1 MVECYWLSNMTV
13 HHAPP
18 RSAADTPEGQLLS
31 ASPHEAGR
39 RFGIRDGMF
48 YAVAQGA
55 GEHYLSAFALL
66 LHATPFQLS
75 ILSAIPQL
83 LGTWAQ
89 LLSVKVLH
97 WFPNQA
103 SQVFWG
109 IIGQSVSWIPILAL
123 PLLWP
128 DQGPW
133 LLIAAVAVYFT
144 FTHFTAPAWNSLI
157 TDLLESD
164 ERGMYFA
171 RRARTIALTSFL
183 ALCLAGALLSF
194 FEQQQHLWVGFA
206 MMFLTAGLCRSAS
219 AIQLHNIGDLPRHES
234 SGHSTGFL
242 VFLRTGM
249 SQNFRHFL
257 LFSGLMHSAVLVA
270 GPFFVIYLLQDL
282 HLAHWQYGAWLA
294 AGIIGQ
300 FLTLPAWGQFGD
312 RFGNKA
318 LLTFTGLLVAFL
330 PMLYVFGT
338 SWPFLVTVNFFGG
351 VVWAGLGLGLN
362 NYVFDAVLPSDRGK
376 AVAVSSI
383 VNAIGWATGTV
394 IGSVLIDVIPG
405 RLQIAVLT
413 LEPVSNLPFIF
424 FLSGLFRLVVS
435 ATLLRTFHEPRQV
448 EQRAHY
454 RLLWELPLLK
464 PLRQLSRWTTN
475 TNQ

>member
-1 MVECYWLSNMTV
+1 MTAQPV
-13 HHAPP
+13 
-18 RSAADTPEGQLLS
+18 
-31 ASPHEAGR
+31 SPHSTGHTPDNDSAPIGPHTSGR
-39 RFGIRDGMF
+39 RFGIRDGLF
-48 YAVAQGA
+48 QAIAQGG

-89 LLSVKVLH
+89 LVSVKVAH
-97 WFPNQA
+97 WFPSLA

-109 IIGQSVSWIPILAL
+109 IIGQSLSWIPILAL
-123 PLLWP
+123 PLLYP

-144 FTHFTAPAWNSLI
+144 FTHFTSPAWNSLI
-157 TDLLESD
+157 TDLLESN
-164 ERGMYFA
+164 ERGTYFA
-171 RRARTIALTSFL
+171 RRSRTIALTSFL
-183 ALCLAGALLSF
+183 ALCLAGALLSV
-194 FEQQQHLWVGFA
+194 FEQQQLLWVGFA
-206 MMFLTAGLCRSAS
+206 VIFLAAGLCRSTS
-219 AIQLHNIGDLPRHES
+219 ALLLMKVRGLPSHEPS
-234 SGHSTGFL
+234 DNPTGFL
-242 VFLRTGM
+242 IFLRTGM
-249 SQNFRHFL
+249 SENFRHFL

-282 HLAHWQYGAWLA
+282 HLAHWQYGTWLA

-330 PMLYVFGT
+330 PMLYLFGT
-338 SWPFLVTVNFFGG
+338 AWPFLVTVNFFGG

-362 NYVFDAVLPSDRGK
+362 NYVFDVVQPTDRGK
-376 AVAVSSI
+376 AVAIASI
-383 VNAIGWATGTV
+383 VNGIGWTMGTV
-394 IGSVLIDVIPG
+394 VGSVLIDTLPNK
-405 RLQIAVLT
+405 LQAGTLT

-424 FLSGLFRLVVS
+424 FLSGLLRLIVS
-435 ATLLRTFHEPRQV
+435 ITLLHTFHEPRRV
-448 EQRAHY
+448 EQRAHHH
-454 RLLWELPLLK
+454 LLWELPLLK
-464 PLRQLSRWTTN
+464 PLRRLSRRATN
-475 TNQ
+475 ANQ

>member
-1 MVECYWLSNMTV
+1 I
-13 HHAPP
+13 
-18 RSAADTPEGQLLS
+18 G
-31 ASPHEAGR
+31 PHESGR
-39 RFGIRDGMF
+39 RFGIRDGLF
-48 YAVAQGA
+48 QAIAQGG
-55 GEHYLSAFALL
+55 GEQYLSAFALL

-89 LLSVKVLH
+89 LVSVKVAH
-97 WFPNQA
+97 WFPSLA
-103 SQVFWG
+103 AQVFWG
-109 IIGQSVSWIPILAL
+109 IIGQSLSWIPILAL

-157 TDLLESD
+157 TDLLEPN
-164 ERGMYFA
+164 ERGAYFA
-171 RRARTIALTSFL
+171 RRSRTIALTSFL

-194 FEQQQHLWVGFA
+194 FEQRQLLWVGFA
-206 MMFLTAGLCRSAS
+206 VMFLTAGLCRSTS
-219 AIQLHNIGDLPRHES
+219 ALLLMKVSGLPSHEPS
-234 SGHSTGFL
+234 DTPTGFR

-249 SQNFRHFL
+249 SDNFRHFL

-282 HLAHWQYGAWLA
+282 HLAHWQYGTWLA

-330 PMLYVFGT
+330 PMLYLFGT
-338 SWPFLVTVNFFGG
+338 AWPFLVTVNFFGG

-362 NYVFDAVLPSDRGK
+362 NYVFDVVQPTDRGK
-376 AVAVSSI
+376 AVAIASI
-383 VNAIGWATGTV
+383 VNGIGWTMGTV
-394 IGSVLIDVIPG
+394 VGSVLIDTLPN
-405 RLQIAVLT
+405 RLQAGTLP

-424 FLSGLFRLVVS
+424 FLSGLLRL
-435 ATLLRTFHEPRQV
+435 
-448 EQRAHY
+448 
-454 RLLWELPLLK
+454 
-464 PLRQLSRWTTN
+464 
-475 TNQ
+475 

>member
-1 MVECYWLSNMTV
+1 M
-13 HHAPP
+13 
-18 RSAADTPEGQLLS
+18 
-31 ASPHEAGR
+31 PHESGR
-39 RFGIRDGMF
+39 RFGIRDGLF
-48 YAVAQGA
+48 QAIAQGG
-55 GEHYLSAFALL
+55 GEQYLSAFALL

-89 LLSVKVLH
+89 LVSVKVAH
-97 WFPNQA
+97 WFPSLA

-109 IIGQSVSWIPILAL
+109 IIGQSLAWVPILAL

-144 FTHFTAPAWNSLI
+144 FTHFTSPAWNSLI
-157 TDLLESD
+157 TDLLEPN
-164 ERGMYFA
+164 ERGTYFA
-171 RRARTIALTSFL
+171 RRSRTIAMTSFL
-183 ALCLAGALLSF
+183 ALCLTGALLSF
-194 FEQQQHLWVGFA
+194 FEQQQLLWIGFA
-206 MMFLTAGLCRSAS
+206 VMFLTAGLCRSTA
-219 AIQLHNIGDLPRHES
+219 ALLLLKVRGLPSHEP
-234 SGHSTGFL
+234 SGNPTGFL
-242 VFLRTGM
+242 VFLRTGT
-249 SQNFRHFL
+249 SKNFRHFL

-282 HLAHWQYGAWLA
+282 HLAHWQYGTWLA

-330 PMLYVFGT
+330 PMLYLFGT
-338 SWPFLVTVNFFGG
+338 AWPFLVTVNFFGG

-362 NYVFDAVLPSDRGK
+362 NYVFDVVQPTDRGK
-376 AVAVSSI
+376 AVAISSI
-383 VNAIGWATGTV
+383 VNGIGWAMGTV
-394 IGSVLIDVIPG
+394 IGSVLIDTLPD
-405 RLQIAVLT
+405 RLQAWNLM

-424 FLSGLFRLVVS
+424 FLSGLLRLIVS

-448 EQRAHY
+448 EQRAHH

-464 PLRQLSRWTTN
+464 PLRQLSRRAIN
-475 TNQ
+475 LN

>member
-1 MVECYWLSNMTV
+1 MSHSTKQISGN
-13 HHAPP
+13 HP
-18 RSAADTPEGQLLS
+18 
-31 ASPHEAGR
+31 ASIDPHESGR
-39 RFGIRDGMF
+39 RFGIRDGLF
-48 YAVAQGA
+48 QAVAQGG
-55 GEHYLSAFALL
+55 GEQYLSAFALL

-89 LLSVKVLH
+89 LISVKVSH
-97 WFPNQA
+97 WFPSRA

-128 DQGPW
+128 DQAPW
-133 LLIAAVAVYFT
+133 LLLTAVAVYFT
-144 FTHFTAPAWNSLI
+144 CAHFTSPAWNSLI
-157 TDLLESD
+157 TDLIEPN

-171 RRARTIALTSFL
+171 RRSRTIAMTSFL

-194 FEQQQHLWVGFA
+194 FEQRRLLWVGFVV
-206 MMFLTAGLCRSAS
+206 MFLIAGLCRSAS
-219 AIQLHNIGDLPRHES
+219 ALLLLKVRGLPPHEP
-234 SGHSTGFL
+234 SGNPTGFL

-249 SQNFRHFL
+249 SENFRHFL
-257 LFSGLMHSAVLVA
+257 LFSGLMHSAVLVS

-318 LLTFTGLLVAFL
+318 LLSFTGLLVAFL
-330 PMLYVFGT
+330 PMLYLFDT
-338 SWPFLVTVNFFGG
+338 AWPFLVTVNFFGG

-362 NYVFDAVLPSDRGK
+362 NYVFDAVQPTDRAK

-383 VNAIGWATGTV
+383 VNAIGWAVGTM
-394 IGSVLIDVIPG
+394 IGSVLIIAIPA
-405 RLQIAVLT
+405 RLQVGALT
-413 LEPVSNLPFIF
+413 PQPVSNLPFIF
-424 FLSGLFRLVVS
+424 FLSGLLRLIVS

-448 EQRAHY
+448 EQHTHY

-464 PLRQLSRWTTN
+464 PLRQLSRRAIDI
-475 TNQ
+475 NQ